1 MPLFLL
7 ATRGPNGEAQSLG
20 APPVAGVGP
29 LLSGRPAQQVAAGP
43 RFRAYYRYTWA
54 FVPVTAVAF
63 DPVAYPDAAALIAI
77 RTDAAGMPL
86 DPQLYNG
93 RVALNAFRAA
103 TATAA
108 ATPDCFASGSF
119 PDSCQWLDSQAHVE
133 ARLGPGALK
142 PTAVTVAAPMIAIK
156 APASPVP

>member
-1 MPLFLL
+1 MPL
-7 ATRGPNGEAQSLG
+7 N
-20 APPVAGVGP
+20 
-29 LLSGRPAQQVAAGP
+29 
-43 RFRAYYRYTWA
+43 
-54 FVPVTAVAF
+54 
-63 DPVAYPDAAALIAI
+63 
-77 RTDAAGMPL
+77 
-86 DPQLYNG
+86 PQLYNG

-108 ATPDCFASGSF
+108 ATPDCFASASF
-119 PDSCQWLDSQAHVE
+119 PDSCQWLDSQARVE